1 MQSRNVPEF
10 AEDALVGAL
19 LRDLKNQDYVSAAA
33 NSRNILNVS
42 KVSNLH
48 KKTVLIARKACE
60 FLEALG
66 YSQKTYFAEV
76 LTLAEQCPENA
87 VPRKQDGTCPE
98 GYYPMLANMADK
110 NTRKCCAKMFDEIG
124 AMDKNVNKFFKDIED
139 AETQQAFERRFM
151 IRDKNMM
158 QQRDAMIGIPITP
171 KIATFQ
177 KAFQKTEVE
186 RIIQNVSDV
195 DSGKVAPTEVFGSS
209 MTKKLYDYMRKK
221 FNSVKDFAEWFVNND
236 WTFWWV
242 MIYVFRLVALFV
254 CMYVQVANAG
264 QGIWDWMYKVAD
276 QWFGIKP
283 ATTAARVILLKSV
296 LPSLIGSSLLA
307 VASSGMISIGAGL
320 LNGVLGTASL
330 VRRLVSM
337 FSLPGFVIDLMYL
350 VSDIIQYGLVTGYE
364 AMKLSIESG
373 TVNPMTIVM
382 NGLDASTAAYCNA
395 TMRSFFALVSSMVGD
410 MTIHLFVLICN
421 FFTKFGSPIVGTTV
435 GPVLCNQM
443 KDLLKHAMDY
453 AGGFVPKE
461 GSETGWY
468 VLDQGRVGMSV
479 MDTLSPAPKIKIYT
493 FVDDDYDDDDF

>member
-1 MQSRNVPEF
+1 MPSRNVPEF

-48 KKTVLIARKACE
+48 EKTVLIARKACE

-66 YSQKTYFAEV
+66 YSQKSYFSEV
-76 LTLAEQCPENA
+76 VNLAEECPENA
-87 VPRKQDGTCPE
+87 VPQNKDGTCPK
-98 GYYPMLANMADK
+98 GYYPLFANLKDK
-110 NTRKCCAKMFDEIG
+110 STRKCCGKMFDEIDS
-124 AMDKNVNKFFKDIED
+124 MDKNVDSFFRQIPE
-139 AETQQAFERRFM
+139 AEVQQAFERRFM
-151 IRDKNMM
+151 INDKKMQ
-158 QQRDAMIGIPITP
+158 QQRDAMIGIPVTP
-171 KIATFQ
+171 KIFEFQ

-186 RIIQNVSDV
+186 RIIQNVKDV
-195 DSGKVAPTEVFGSS
+195 DSGKVATTEVFGTS
-209 MTKKLYDYMRKK
+209 MTTKLYEYMRKK
-221 FNSVKDFAEWFVNND
+221 FNSVREFAEWFVRND

-264 QGIWDWMYKVAD
+264 GGIWEWMYKVAD
-276 QWFGIKP
+276 QWFGIK
-283 ATTAARVILLKSV
+283 ATTNAARVTLLKSV

-373 TVNPMTIVM
+373 TVNPVTIM
-382 NGLDASTAAYCNA
+382 QTGLNASTAAYCNS
-395 TMRSFFALVSSMVGD
+395 TILTFIALVSNMVGD
-410 MTIHLFVLICN
+410 MTINLFVLICN
-421 FFTKFGSPIVGTTV
+421 FFTKFGSPIVGTAV
-435 GPVLCNQM
+435 GPILCEQI
-443 KDLLKHAMDY
+443 KVLLKQAMEY
-453 AGGFVPKE
+453 AGGYATKE
-461 GSETGWY
+461 KTGWY
-468 VLDQGRVGMSV
+468 VLDQGSVGMSY
-479 MDTLSPAPKIKIYT
+479 MEALEPAPSIRM
-493 FVDDDYDDDDF
+493 